1 MLDELFKNLNESVFT
16 PEMKES
22 LKNSF
27 NEAVELKAL
36 EKMDEKLEE
45 KISELDEH
53 CETFKKSLEEEYK
66 NKEKSLN
73 EKVDEYL
80 ELVVEEFLK
89 EAKESLDL
97 EVDNKK
103 CQALVEAF
111 SNILETAGVDLLAI
125 KNKSDKVLE
134 ESNIKEQDNIKR
146 QDDTIN
152 FLLDKVS
159 KLEEENK
166 NLLKLGLVNELKE
179 GLTVVEAEKF
189 DRLANLVENSADSKF
204 LEKLTSI
211 RNSVKGS
218 KSETMTESNVQK
230 FQKVENNSLNENINS
245 FTEKTLSF
253 EHLL

>member
-1 MLDELFKNLNESVFT
+1 MIDELFNNLNESVFT

-22 LKNSF
+22 LKSSF

-36 EKMDEKLEE
+36 EKIDEKLEE
-45 KISELDEH
+45 KISELDDH
-53 CETFKKSLEEEYK
+53 CETFKQSLEEEYK
-66 NKEKSLN
+66 NKENLLT
-73 EKVDEYL
+73 EKMEEYL
-80 ELVVEEFLK
+80 ELVVDEFLK
-89 EAKESLDL
+89 EAKDSLDI

-111 SNILETAGVDLLAI
+111 SNILETAGVDLLSI

-134 ESNIKEQDNIKR
+134 ESKIKEQDSVKR
-146 QDDTIN
+146 QDETIN

-189 DRLANLVENSADSKF
+189 DRLADLVENTADDKY

-211 RNSVKGS
+211 KNSVKGS
-218 KSETMTESNVQK
+218 KSETMTESKTV
-230 FQKVENNSLNENINS
+230 KVENTSLNENMNS
-245 FTEKTLSF
+245 FAEKTVSF